1 MGNQS
6 DRLRAVIAR
15 NEAGTRVPHAR
26 TESNSSV
33 SSPARAGSTMATQTH
48 PKSSMSFSGFC
59 LKTIVAM
66 VLTLGVVY
74 GANEVMQVL
83 LK

>member
-1 MGNQS
+1 
-6 DRLRAVIAR
+6 
-15 NEAGTRVPHAR
+15 
-26 TESNSSV
+26 
-33 SSPARAGSTMATQTH
+33 MATQTH